1 MRTRS
6 QVENLIDEKRS
17 LEQSIKSS
25 QVQHEISYEES
36 DKMQSVHLQEIANLR
51 QQVMFREQESLEQQN
66 KSKHDQE
73 HIQSLKNE
81 ISRLQQIEP
90 VYENIKVSVPPL
102 GSPTNVHCGLSSFS
116 FDFLSYNFDIN
127 IKLHAHLG

>member
-1 MRTRS
+1 M
-6 QVENLIDEKRS
+6 ENLLDEKRS

-36 DKMQSVHLQEIANLR
+36 DKMQNVHMQEISNLR
-51 QQVMFREQESLEQQN
+51 QQVIFREQESIDQQN
-66 KSKHDQE
+66 KSKQDQE

-90 VYENIKVSVPPL
+90 IYENIKVS
-102 GSPTNVHCGLSSFS
+102 LS
-116 FDFLSYNFDIN
+116 LSRIVWKFC
-127 IKLHAHLG
+127 KALHKIYS